1 MKKSLKVA
9 VLTAVFTAIAGFAP
23 VAART
28 AAQQYR
34 VDLTSSPEGA
44 EVMIDGVTR
53 GVTPLALYDLQS
65 GEHRVRFSLKGYE
78 CADDFFRLAGEA
90 QFVSRHVSLVAQK
103 GLLLVTTEPE
113 GCEIA
118 INGFSAGTTPR
129 LITTLDATTAHKLVI
144 SKTGYQSK
152 TVEIR
157 FAGRAPLVR
166 HEKLVQDSGSLRIES
181 EPAGAKVSVNGI
193 ERGTTP
199 LELAEIPRGRV
210 ALALELDGYEPEKR
224 EVALTAGEEQKVTVT
239 LKPRP
244 SSLMLTSVPDGA
256 RFYLDGVAC
265 GRGPVIIDAVACG
278 THLVR
283 AELEGYATVARE
295 VKIGLAEK
303 VSEEFR
309 LENTR
314 GRLEV
319 RTSPAGAQVLVDGRQ
334 VGVTKSQTNSPRAM
348 SEILTVE
355 NLDAGEH
362 VLTVRRDG
370 YAEVVKHPVVEVS
383 RTTQATVK
391 LQRMFTPN
399 VEIATWS
406 GSYKGVFVDR
416 TDEAITL
423 EVSMGILRTFQIS
436 EIREIKWL
444 VE

>member
-1 MKKSLKVA
+1 M
-9 VLTAVFTAIAGFAP
+9 
-23 VAART
+23 
-28 AAQQYR
+28 
-34 VDLTSSPEGA
+34 
-44 EVMIDGVTR
+44 
-53 GVTPLALYDLQS
+53 
-65 GEHRVRFSLKGYE
+65 
-78 CADDFFRLAGEA
+78 
-90 QFVSRHVSLVAQK
+90 
-103 GLLLVTTEPE
+103 
-113 GCEIA
+113 
-118 INGFSAGTTPR
+118 
-129 LITTLDATTAHKLVI
+129 
-144 SKTGYQSK
+144 
-152 TVEIR
+152 
-157 FAGRAPLVR
+157 
-166 HEKLVQDSGSLRIES
+166 
-181 EPAGAKVSVNGI
+181 
-193 ERGTTP
+193 
-199 LELAEIPRGRV
+199 

-224 EVALTAGEEQKVTVT
+224 EVALTAGEEQKVSVT

-334 VGVTKSQTNSPRAM
+334 VGITKSQTNSPRAM

-399 VEIATWS
+399 VEIATWA